1 MTDEERLYFNGI
13 NGATGSYELPPLS
26 PEEVAS
32 VALGERI
39 NEEVYRE
46 LKNRHTSMEAHFGV
60 NADQT
65 NLAETGWGVVFAAKD
80 PRTDA
85 LREAL
90 QPLLDLR
97 RAQAT
102 QDDERLYREFSGG
115 AGYRPGESYL
125 DFLGRH
131 GMGPG
136 PADPTKVPYYLL
148 LVGDPEQI
156 PYRFQYQLDV
166 QYAVGRLALPS
177 LEAYAQYA
185 ESVVAAEKEGRL
197 QLPRRAV
204 FFGVRNENDR
214 ATQLSTQELIRP
226 LSKEMA
232 DLHPNWEIALTE
244 ETNKAN
250 LGALLGGDATP
261 ALLFTASHGMG
272 FPNGDP
278 RQLRHQGALLCSDW
292 PGPRDWKKVIP
303 EDFYF
308 SADDVGSDARL
319 AGMLGF
325 FFACYGAGTPH
336 LDAFSHKALD
346 QREELAPHAFIA
358 QLPQRLLGHPK
369 GSALAVVGH
378 VERAWGYSFMWS
390 GAGRQLGVFQETLD
404 QLMDGYP
411 IGAAIEWFNERHA
424 ELSVVLASEIEEIKE
439 FDKRRDDVKLA
450 GMWTANKDA
459 RSYVILGD
467 PAVRLPVAAED
478 APAEV
483 ERPTITVTH
492 DRLEALQAAET
503 AEEAETGAD
512 AASDTGPETVSAQA
526 APVTEE
532 DFAVAF
538 GLRDQFS
545 GLTESL
551 RTFTDQLADALSR
564 AARDITTLEVKTY
577 TTADISAVS
586 ESEEPAADLRALTHV
601 AFDGDTKVFVPAGRE
616 GVDEGLWQIHLEMV
630 REAQKN
636 RAQFLQAMA
645 EMATNLLK
653 SLKP

>member
-1 MTDEERLYFNGI
+1 MTDEEQLYFNGV
-13 NGATGSYELPPLS
+13 NGATGDYELPPLP
-26 PEEVAS
+26 PEAVAS
-32 VALGERI
+32 IALGERL
-39 NEEVYRE
+39 NEQVYRE
-46 LKNRHTSMEAHFGV
+46 LKNRHAGREAHFGV

-65 NLAETGWGVVFAAKD
+65 DLAETGWGVVFAAKD
-80 PRTDA
+80 PRTNA

-90 QPLLDLR
+90 QPLLELR

-102 QDDERLYREFSGG
+102 AEDERLYREFSGPQ
-115 AGYRPGESYL
+115 GYRPGESYL

-136 PADPTKVPYYLL
+136 PAEPTKVPYYLL
-148 LVGDPEQI
+148 LVGDPAQI

-185 ESVVAAEKEGRL
+185 ESVVAAEQGERL

-204 FFGVRNENDR
+204 FFGVRNEHDR
-214 ATQLSTQELIRP
+214 ATQLSAQELIRP
-226 LSKEMA
+226 LSKQMA
-232 DLHPNWEIALTE
+232 DLQPDWEIALAE
-244 ETNKAN
+244 ETNKAD
-250 LGALLGGDATP
+250 LSTLLGGDATP

-292 PGPRDWKKVIP
+292 PGPRNWKQAIP

-346 QREELAPHAFIA
+346 AREELAPHAFVA
-358 QLPQRLLGHPK
+358 HLPQRLLGHPK

-378 VERAWGYSFMWS
+378 VERAWGYSFIWS

-404 QLMDGYP
+404 QLLDGYP

-424 ELSVVLASEIEEIKE
+424 ELSVVLAGEIEEIKE
-439 FDKRRDDVKLA
+439 FGKRRDDVQLA

-459 RSYVILGD
+459 RSYIILGD
-467 PAVRLPVAAED
+467 PAVRLPVAKGD
-478 APAEV
+478 ATGEA
-483 ERPTITVTH
+483 ERPTITVTT
-492 DRLEALQAAET
+492 DRLEALQAAE
-503 AEEAETGAD
+503 ATGDTVTESD
-512 AASDTGPETVSAQA
+512 AAPETVSAQA

-532 DFAVAF
+532 DFAGAF
-538 GLRDQFS
+538 GLREQFS

-577 TTADISAVS
+577 TTTDLSAVL
-586 ESEEPAADLRALTHV
+586 ETEEPDADLRALTHI
-601 AFDGDTKVFVPAGRE
+601 AFDGDTKVFVPADRA
-616 GVDEGLWQIHLEMV
+616 GVDEALWKIHLDMV
-630 REAQKN
+630 REAQLN
-636 RAQFLQAMA
+636 RAQFLQTMA

-653 SLKP
+653 TLKP